1 MANFIIQTSSTR
13 RIRELRIEVEDWL
26 DFLRRLD
33 GDAFI
38 PRGTALPE
46 DARVV
51 GLTITLSASTVNVFV
66 ESAAFEEVAE
76 GTVPPRWNIA
86 FSRLE
91 KIAGSERWE
100 ESS

>member
-1 MANFIIQTSSTR
+1 LTR
-13 RIRELRIEVEDWL
+13 RIRELRIEAEHWP
-26 DFLRRLD
+26 DFVRRLN
-33 GDAFI
+33 GNAFLM
-38 PRGTALPE
+38 GETALPE

-51 GLTITLSASTVNVFV
+51 GLTITLSASTVSVFV

-76 GTVPPRWNIA
+76 GTVPPLWTIA